1 MKSAAHALGMI
12 RPRKKHQP
20 SFPSTKKHRD
30 KNRGTT
36 KNRGHQ
42 TKEKG
47 PKHTTP
53 KTHDTHRVGAGRYS
67 LSANHRTSH
76 STCSILCAAL
86 SHRGSRFAQ
95 RKYAAGTPHAAN
107 MAAKGYGASA
117 SKVGFYGVAGGGET
131 MGGGRGGGASW
142 WCLSHVLEHVLCY
155 VPLFVCECK
164 EVPLHLGGTCL
175 AAA

>member
-1 MKSAAHALGMI
+1 MGAGREWGRGRPEAAAAPGTTQEPANNPRTSLRERLKSAAHALGMSL
-12 RPRKKHQP
+12 PRKKHQP

-47 PKHTTP
+47 PKRTTP

-76 STCSILCAAL
+76 STCSILCATL

-107 MAAKGYGASA
+107 MAAKGYGTSA
-117 SKVGFYGVAGGGET
+117 SKVGFRGV
-131 MGGGRGGGASW
+131 
-142 WCLSHVLEHVLCY
+142 V
-155 VPLFVCECK
+155 
-164 EVPLHLGGTCL
+164 EVKKP
-175 AAA
+175 